1 MIIQRLFSQNDP
13 FSKYKKIGQGLVSK
27 FGKDGLYFYFWK
39 DNKSGVDCF
48 CLSVDDQDY
57 ICFGFKGG
65 NYYKLSRLEFFDL
78 SREKK
83 IKESEID
90 DYIKKTIEGDISVSF
105 LLKDNKRKD
114 VLIDKECKYILGAL

>member
-1 MIIQRLFSQNDP
+1 MIRAGEKRL
-13 FSKYKKIGQGLVSK
+13 YKKERDFRSVN
-27 FGKDGLYFYFWK
+27 FF
-39 DNKSGVDCF
+39 KSGVDCF

-65 NYYKLSRLEFFDL
+65 NYYKLSRPEFFDL